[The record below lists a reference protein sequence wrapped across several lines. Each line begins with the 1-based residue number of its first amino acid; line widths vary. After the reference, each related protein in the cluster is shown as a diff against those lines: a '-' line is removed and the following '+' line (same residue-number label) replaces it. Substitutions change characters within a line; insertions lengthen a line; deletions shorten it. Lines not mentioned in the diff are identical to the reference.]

1 MQKNHGA
8 CQVFYFEQQKGIEG
22 LPQAKYYSS
31 LLSAFEV
38 EHVRKKK
45 QFLNHDFSLEARFS
59 TSSMGYYRC
68 ALKQNVLL
76 CLWKIIFKAFDNI
89 QQIKQ

>member
-1 MQKNHGA
+1 MQKKNRGE

-38 EHVRKKK
+38 EHVRKKNN
-45 QFLNHDFSLEARFS
+45 F
-59 TSSMGYYRC
+59 
-68 ALKQNVLL
+68 
-76 CLWKIIFKAFDNI
+76 
-89 QQIKQ
+89 

>member
-1 MQKNHGA
+1 MQKKNRGA

-38 EHVRKKK
+38 EHVRKKNN
-45 QFLNHDFSLEARFS
+45 F
-59 TSSMGYYRC
+59 
-68 ALKQNVLL
+68 
-76 CLWKIIFKAFDNI
+76 
-89 QQIKQ
+89 